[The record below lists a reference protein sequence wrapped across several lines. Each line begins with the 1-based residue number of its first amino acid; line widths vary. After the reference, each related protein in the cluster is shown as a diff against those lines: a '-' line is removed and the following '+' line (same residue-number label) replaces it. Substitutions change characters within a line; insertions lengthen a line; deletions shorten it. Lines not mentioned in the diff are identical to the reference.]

1 MQSSSYSNVLD
12 RNGAVKQLGAE
23 LARGGEGTIYPL
35 TDRADIL
42 VKCYHD
48 DILHKNRKTL
58 RDKLQAMVEVHQQFG
73 NPNLSWPL
81 LSVFNAQGEWIGYAM
96 RRVSGVKMHCLAH
109 AILYKKHFPN
119 LTRVELVQILL
130 NLVTQV
136 EQLHQQ
142 GVMIGDYNLNNFMC
156 DPQTLQVGLID
167 CDSYQVQLA
176 GVRYPC
182 PVGSPDLTPK
192 EHHGMNYADVVRNP
206 QSEVFSLA
214 IILFKCLMLG
224 RHPYDVVGGED
235 PVSNLKAGN
244 FPYGKGNSGIPKG
257 DWYNIWSHMPYRLK
271 SLFVSTFVEGATDPQ
286 QRPSLADWKQALQLY
301 QTELNKGWHETAMRP
316 AQPKSSERRS
326 NGSSQ
331 HSS

>member
-48 DILHKNRKTL
+48 KKKKKNRKTL
-58 RDKLQAMVEVHQQFG
+58 RNKLQAMVEVHPQFG

-119 LTRVELVQILL
+119 LTRVALVQILL

-142 GVMIGDYNLNNFMC
+142 GVMIGDYNLNNFLC

>member
-48 DILHKNRKTL
+48 DILQKNRKTL

-109 AILYKKHFPN
+109 AILYKKHFPS
-119 LTRVELVQILL
+119 LTRVALVQILL

-142 GVMIGDYNLNNFMC
+142 GVMIGDYNLNNFLC

>member
-48 DILHKNRKTL
+48 DILQKNRKTL

-119 LTRVELVQILL
+119 LTRVALVQILL

>member
-48 DILHKNRKTL
+48 DILQKNRKTL
-58 RDKLQAMVEVHQQFG
+58 RDKLQAMVEVHQRFG

-109 AILYKKHFPN
+109 AILYKKHFPS
-119 LTRVELVQILL
+119 LTRVALVQILL

-142 GVMIGDYNLNNFMC
+142 GVMIGDYNLNNFLC

-316 AQPKSSERRS
+316 AQPKPSERRS

>member
-326 NGSSQ
+326 NGSS
-331 HSS
+331 

>member
-48 DILHKNRKTL
+48 DILQKNRKTL
-58 RDKLQAMVEVHQQFG
+58 RDKLQAMVEVHQRFG

-109 AILYKKHFPN
+109 AILYKKHFPS
-119 LTRVELVQILL
+119 LTRVALVQILL

>member
-48 DILHKNRKTL
+48 DILQKNRKTL
-58 RDKLQAMVEVHQQFG
+58 RNKLQAMVEVHQRFG

-109 AILYKKHFPN
+109 AILYKKHFPS
-119 LTRVELVQILL
+119 LTRVALVQILL

-142 GVMIGDYNLNNFMC
+142 GVMIGDYNLNNFLC

>member
-23 LARGGEGTIYPL
+23 LARGGEGSIYPL

-48 DILHKNRKTL
+48 DILQKNRKTL

-81 LSVFNAQGEWIGYAM
+81 LSVFNGQGEWIGYAM

-192 EHHGMNYADVVRNP
+192 EHHGMNYANAVRNP

>member
-1 MQSSSYSNVLD
+1 MQSPSYSNVLD

-23 LARGGEGTIYPL
+23 LARGGEGSIYPL

-48 DILHKNRKTL
+48 DILLKNRTTL
-58 RDKLQAMVEVHQQFG
+58 RQKLQAMVDVHPRFG
-73 NPNLSWPL
+73 NPSLSWPL
-81 LSVFNAQGEWIGYAM
+81 LSVFNDQNEWIGYAM
-96 RRVSGVKMHCLAH
+96 RRVSGVKLHCLAH
-109 AILYKKHFPN
+109 AVLYKKHFPT

-142 GVMIGDYNLNNFMC
+142 GVMIGDYNLNNFLC

-167 CDSYQVQLA
+167 CDSYQVQLD
-176 GVRYPC
+176 GMRYPC

-257 DWYNIWSHMPYRLK
+257 DWYNIWSHMPYRIK
-271 SLFVSTFVEGATDPQ
+271 HLFVSTFVEGATDPQ
-286 QRPSLADWKQALQLY
+286 QRPTLADWKQALQLY
-301 QTELNKGWHETAMRP
+301 QNELNKGWHESAIRP
-316 AQPKSSERRS
+316 AQPKPSERRS

-331 HSS
+331 HSN

>member
-48 DILHKNRKTL
+48 DILQKNRKTL
-58 RDKLQAMVEVHQQFG
+58 RDKLQAMVEVHQRFG

-119 LTRVELVQILL
+119 LTRVALVQILL

>member
-48 DILHKNRKTL
+48 DILQKNRKTL
-58 RDKLQAMVEVHQQFG
+58 RNKLQAMVEVHQQFG

-109 AILYKKHFPN
+109 AILYKKHFPS
-119 LTRVELVQILL
+119 LTRVALVQILL

-142 GVMIGDYNLNNFMC
+142 GVMIGDYNLNNFLC

>member
-12 RNGAVKQLGAE
+12 RNGAVKQLGTE

-58 RDKLQAMVEVHQQFG
+58 RDKLQAMVEVHQRFG

-109 AILYKKHFPN
+109 AILYKKHFPS
-119 LTRVELVQILL
+119 LTRVALVQILL

-142 GVMIGDYNLNNFMC
+142 GVMIGDYNLNNFLC

>member
-1 MQSSSYSNVLD
+1 MQASSYSKVLD

-58 RDKLQAMVEVHQQFG
+58 RDKLQAMVEVHQRFG

-109 AILYKKHFPN
+109 AILYKKHFPS
-119 LTRVELVQILL
+119 LTRVALVQILL

-142 GVMIGDYNLNNFMC
+142 GVMIGDYNLNNFLC

-257 DWYNIWSHMPYRLK
+257 DWYNIWSHMPYRIK
-271 SLFVSTFVEGATDPQ
+271 NLFVSTFVEGATDPQ

>member
-58 RDKLQAMVEVHQQFG
+58 RDKLQAMVEVHQRFG

-119 LTRVELVQILL
+119 LTRVALVQILL

-142 GVMIGDYNLNNFMC
+142 GVMIGDYNLNNFLC

>member
-58 RDKLQAMVEVHQQFG
+58 RDKLQAMVEVHQRFG

-109 AILYKKHFPN
+109 AILYKKHFPS
-119 LTRVELVQILL
+119 LTRVALVQILL

-142 GVMIGDYNLNNFMC
+142 GVMIGDYNLNNFLC

-257 DWYNIWSHMPYRLK
+257 DWYNIWSHMPYRIK
-271 SLFVSTFVEGATDPQ
+271 NLFVSTFVEGATDPQ

>member
-109 AILYKKHFPN
+109 AILYKKHFPS
-119 LTRVELVQILL
+119 LTRVALVQILL

-257 DWYNIWSHMPYRLK
+257 DWYNIWSHMPYRIK
-271 SLFVSTFVEGATDPQ
+271 NLFVSTFVEGATDPQ

>member
-48 DILHKNRKTL
+48 DILQKNRKTL

-109 AILYKKHFPN
+109 AILYKKHFPS
-119 LTRVELVQILL
+119 LTRVALVQILL

-142 GVMIGDYNLNNFMC
+142 GVMIGDYNLNNFLC

-257 DWYNIWSHMPYRLK
+257 DWYNIWSHMPYRIK
-271 SLFVSTFVEGATDPQ
+271 NLFVSTFVEGATDPQ

>member
-48 DILHKNRKTL
+48 DILQKNRKTL

-119 LTRVELVQILL
+119 LTRVALVQILL

-142 GVMIGDYNLNNFMC
+142 GVMIGDYNLNNFLC

-257 DWYNIWSHMPYRLK
+257 DWYNIWSHMPYRIK
-271 SLFVSTFVEGATDPQ
+271 NLFVSTFVEGATDPQ

>member
-48 DILHKNRKTL
+48 DILQKNRKTL
-58 RDKLQAMVEVHQQFG
+58 RDKLQAMVEVHPQFG

-109 AILYKKHFPN
+109 AILYKKHFPS
-119 LTRVELVQILL
+119 LTRVALVQILL

-257 DWYNIWSHMPYRLK
+257 DWYNIWSHMPYRIK
-271 SLFVSTFVEGATDPQ
+271 NLFVSTFVEGATDPQ

>member
-48 DILHKNRKTL
+48 DILQKNRKTL
-58 RDKLQAMVEVHQQFG
+58 RDKLQAMVEVHQRFG

-119 LTRVELVQILL
+119 LTRVALVQILL

-142 GVMIGDYNLNNFMC
+142 GVMIGDYNLNNFLC

>member
-48 DILHKNRKTL
+48 DILQKNRKTL
-58 RDKLQAMVEVHQQFG
+58 RDKLQAMVEVHQRFG

-109 AILYKKHFPN
+109 AILYKKHFPS
-119 LTRVELVQILL
+119 LTRVALVQILL

-142 GVMIGDYNLNNFMC
+142 GVMIGDYNLNNFLC

>member
-23 LARGGEGTIYPL
+23 LARGGEGSIYPL

-48 DILHKNRKTL
+48 DILQKNRKTL
-58 RDKLQAMVEVHQQFG
+58 RDKLQAMVEVHPQFG

-81 LSVFNAQGEWIGYAM
+81 LSVFNGQGEWIGYAM

-257 DWYNIWSHMPYRLK
+257 DWYNIWSHMPYRIK
-271 SLFVSTFVEGATDPQ
+271 NLFVSTFVEGATDPQ
-286 QRPSLADWKQALQLY
+286 QRPTLADWKNALQLY

>member
-58 RDKLQAMVEVHQQFG
+58 RDKLQAMVEVHQRFG

-109 AILYKKHFPN
+109 AILYKKHFPS
-119 LTRVELVQILL
+119 LTRVALVQILL

>member
-1 MQSSSYSNVLD
+1 MQHTPSYTNVLD

-48 DILHKNRKTL
+48 DILQKNRKTL
-58 RDKLQAMVEVHQQFG
+58 RDKLQAMVEVNQQFG

-81 LSVFNAQGEWIGYAM
+81 LSVFNDQGEWVGYAM
-96 RRVSGVKMHCLAH
+96 RRVSGIKLHCLAH
-109 AILYKKHFPN
+109 AVLYKKHFPN

-176 GVRYPC
+176 GVCYPC

-192 EHHGMNYADVVRNP
+192 EHHGMNYADVVRDP

-257 DWYNIWSHMPYRLK
+257 DWYNIWSHMPYRIK
-271 SLFVSTFVEGATDPQ
+271 NLFVSTFVKGATDQQ

-301 QTELNKGWHETAMRP
+301 QSELNKGWHESAIRP
-316 AQPKSSERRS
+316 AQPKPSERHNS
-326 NGSSQ
+326 
-331 HSS
+331 

>member
-42 VKCYHD
+42 IKCYHD
-48 DILHKNRKTL
+48 DILQKNRKTL
-58 RDKLQAMVEVHQQFG
+58 RDKLQAMVEVHQRFG

-109 AILYKKHFPN
+109 AILYKKHFPS
-119 LTRVELVQILL
+119 LTRVALVQILL

-142 GVMIGDYNLNNFMC
+142 GVMIGDYNLNNFLC

-257 DWYNIWSHMPYRLK
+257 DWYNIWSRMPYRIK
-271 SLFVSTFVEGATDPQ
+271 NLFVSTFVEGATDPQ

>member
-48 DILHKNRKTL
+48 DILQKNRKTL
-58 RDKLQAMVEVHQQFG
+58 RDKLQAMVEVHPQFG

-119 LTRVELVQILL
+119 LTRVALVQILL

-142 GVMIGDYNLNNFMC
+142 GVMIGDYNLNNFLC

>member
-119 LTRVELVQILL
+119 LTRVALVQILL

-142 GVMIGDYNLNNFMC
+142 GVMIGDYNLNNFLC

>member
-48 DILHKNRKTL
+48 DILQKNRKTL
-58 RDKLQAMVEVHQQFG
+58 RDKLQAMVEVHQRFG

-96 RRVSGVKMHCLAH
+96 RQVSGVKMHCLAH

-119 LTRVELVQILL
+119 LTRVALVQILL

>member
-1 MQSSSYSNVLD
+1 
-12 RNGAVKQLGAE
+12 
-23 LARGGEGTIYPL
+23 
-35 TDRADIL
+35 
-42 VKCYHD
+42 
-48 DILHKNRKTL
+48 
-58 RDKLQAMVEVHQQFG
+58 
-73 NPNLSWPL
+73 
-81 LSVFNAQGEWIGYAM
+81 M
-96 RRVSGVKMHCLAH
+96 RRASGVKIHCLAH
-109 AILYKKHFPN
+109 AILYKKHFPSP
-119 LTRVELVQILL
+119 TRVALVQILL

-142 GVMIGDYNLNNFMC
+142 GVMIGDYNLNNFLC

-192 EHHGMNYADVVRNP
+192 EHHGMNYADVVRNL

-214 IILFKCLMLG
+214 ISLFKYLMLG

-316 AQPKSSERRS
+316 AQPKSAERRS

>member
-1 MQSSSYSNVLD
+1 MQASSYSKVLD

-48 DILHKNRKTL
+48 DILHKNRTTL
-58 RDKLQAMVEVHQQFG
+58 RNKLQAMVEVHQQFG

-81 LSVFNAQGEWIGYAM
+81 LSVFNGQGEWIGYAM
-96 RRVSGVKMHCLAH
+96 RRVSGIKLHCLAH
-109 AILYKKHFPN
+109 AVLYKKHFPS

-130 NLVTQV
+130 NLVNQV

-142 GVMIGDYNLNNFMC
+142 GVMIGDYNLNNFLC

-167 CDSYQVQLA
+167 CDSYQAQLG

-182 PVGSPDLTPK
+182 PVGSPDLTPT

-257 DWYNIWSHMPYRLK
+257 EWYNIWSHMPFRLK
-271 SLFVSTFVEGATDPQ
+271 NLFVSTFVEGATDPQ

-301 QTELNKGWHETAMRP
+301 QAELNKGWHETAMRP

-331 HSS
+331 HSN

>member
-58 RDKLQAMVEVHQQFG
+58 RDKLQAMVEVHQRFG

-109 AILYKKHFPN
+109 AILYKKHFPS
-119 LTRVELVQILL
+119 LTRVALVQILL

-142 GVMIGDYNLNNFMC
+142 GVMIGDYNLNNFLC

>member
-12 RNGAVKQLGAE
+12 RNGAVKQLGTE

-48 DILHKNRKTL
+48 DILQKNRKTL
-58 RDKLQAMVEVHQQFG
+58 RDKLQAMVEVHQRFG

-109 AILYKKHFPN
+109 AILYKKHFPS

-142 GVMIGDYNLNNFMC
+142 GVMIGDYNLNNFLC

>member
-48 DILHKNRKTL
+48 DILQKNRKTL
-58 RDKLQAMVEVHQQFG
+58 RDKLQAMVEVHPQFG

-119 LTRVELVQILL
+119 LTRVALVQILL

-142 GVMIGDYNLNNFMC
+142 GVMIGDYNLNNFLC

-257 DWYNIWSHMPYRLK
+257 DWYNIWSHMPYRIK
-271 SLFVSTFVEGATDPQ
+271 NLFVSTFVEGATDPQ

>member
-48 DILHKNRKTL
+48 DILQKNRKTL
-58 RDKLQAMVEVHQQFG
+58 RDKLQAMVEVHQRFG

-109 AILYKKHFPN
+109 AILYKKHFPT
-119 LTRVELVQILL
+119 LTRVALVQILL

-142 GVMIGDYNLNNFMC
+142 GVMIGDYNLNNFLC

>member
-48 DILHKNRKTL
+48 DILQKNRKTL
-58 RDKLQAMVEVHQQFG
+58 RDKLQAMVEVHQRFG

-119 LTRVELVQILL
+119 LTRVALVQILL

-257 DWYNIWSHMPYRLK
+257 DWYNIWSHMPYRIK
-271 SLFVSTFVEGATDPQ
+271 NLFVSTFVEGATDPQ